1 MSRPALEI
9 PARLP
14 FETAM
19 EIRIGDI
26 NYGGHLGNDA
36 LVSLLHEARVRYFR
50 SLGYTERDVEGSGI
64 IMTDLLVLYR
74 SEAFP
79 GESLRIEVGVTDH
92 EAARCTLL
100 YRATNAATGVEIAR
114 ARTGIAFF
122 DYTARKVVPMPPAF
136 RRKTG
141 GSIAE

>member
-1 MSRPALEI
+1 MSRPALDL
-9 PARLP
+9 PDTLP
-14 FETAM
+14 FVTEL
-19 EIRIGDI
+19 EVRIGDV

-79 GESLRIEVGVTDH
+79 GDRLRIEMGVTDH
-92 EAARCTLL
+92 QPARCGIL
-100 YRATNAATGVEIAR
+100 YRATNAVTGAEVAR

-122 DYTARKVVPMPPAF
+122 DYTARKVAPMPPAF
-136 RRKTG
+136 RLKTG
-141 GSIAE
+141 GNAS